1 MESSNGSGYRHTQNT
16 MDFYFFFH
24 FISASYTSWICHNG
38 LEIRE
43 DSMVFFFVFLFFGKV
58 PSLQAAPCLQETCNI
73 LLIKKSQLFPKL
85 KSFTPGLLKKWKLSA
100 RINLGSSAL

>member
-43 DSMVFFFVFLFFGKV
+43 DSMVFFLFFLFFWQSAFLASSTLFAGNLQHLINKKV
-58 PSLQAAPCLQETCNI
+58 PALPKAQVLYTRIAEKVEIIC
-73 LLIKKSQLFPKL
+73 KDKS
-85 KSFTPGLLKKWKLSA
+85 G
-100 RINLGSSAL
+100 